1 MEQLIKVGDVSI
13 KATSAKDRKGRK
25 GYFIVASEISKNAR
39 VAVLPP
45 RKQKSTLPK
54 SSAQI
59 RPEVKELLREMKY
72 YKEGKIKL
80 RTFDEFIKTV

>member
-25 GYFIVASEISKNAR
+25 GYFIMASEISKNSR

-45 RKQKSTLPK
+45 PKQKPTLWK
-54 SSAQI
+54 SSSEI
-59 RPEVKELLREMKY
+59 RPEVKELLKEMKD